1 MVYDIL
7 KKPSPSG
14 RRLSGQQ
21 RAIYCNAGVEAN
33 KHIIFVRYHIVLR
46 RYENK
51 LNADLQ
57 SFVLKFSKIMVKIQ
71 LSALKPKQYGVKF

>member
-1 MVYDIL
+1 MDSNEQFIAMPEL
-7 KKPSPSG
+7 
-14 RRLSGQQ
+14 
-21 RAIYCNAGVEAN
+21 NEAN

>member
-1 MVYDIL
+1 MD
-7 KKPSPSG
+7 
-14 RRLSGQQ
+14 
-21 RAIYCNAGVEAN
+21 EAN
-33 KHIIFVRYHIVLR
+33 EHIIFVRYHIVLR

-51 LNADLQ
+51 LNVDLQ